1 LFAGA
6 LASHVVSSALTVAPM
21 PHTISFEAAATT
33 PTVFTT
39 ADAALRQLAGL
50 KPGETL
56 LLHGAAGGVGLA
68 AVQVA
73 HAAGARVVA
82 TAGSPS
88 KRSLLRSLGVKVAA
102 NSRDTSFAADLAWA
116 GGADVVLNSLTSP
129 GMVGGSLSVLR
140 RGGRFLE
147 IGKRDI
153 WAPAAAAAERPD
165 VAYNLLAIDFM
176 PPEVLQQL
184 LYRLSA
190 DLASGT
196 VAPIRAAVHDMTS
209 VAAAMRQMAQARHI
223 GKVVV
228 SAHARSPAA
237 FSSSSSSSAA
247 ASFGSANGSVLITGG
262 TGALGQLVSGWLAG
276 NQVQHLVLASRT
288 GKLPA
293 SAADMGLTNPQHP
306 LFNSMVS
313 ITACDASV
321 ASDVTGIVSMLA
333 ARRHSSSSR
342 VSFSGLQQQPQLAS
356 LMHAGGVLAD
366 AAFAS
371 QSARGVRQVTAPK
384 AVALQLLTQHLSTQP
399 TANSVLFSSMAALL
413 GSAGQTNYGA
423 ANAALDA
430 EAQLLQAAGVAV
442 SSVQF
447 SAWAGAGMAA
457 ATASK
462 VEAMGIGALSPAAG
476 LAALEAVVRAGG
488 MLTCGVGWFQRSAS
502 AAHHAFC
509 FTMRRG
515 LNHSSNCCVL
525 LNTCLA
531 FMRPGQA
538 VLVSTRVVQCLLR
551 AMHAGVAAL

>member
-1 LFAGA
+1 MMLASLLTLFTGA
-6 LASHVVSSALTVAPM
+6 LASHVVSSAFTVAPM

-73 HAAGARVVA
+73 HAAGATVVA

-88 KRSLLRSLGVKVAA
+88 KRSLLRSLGVKVAVS
-102 NSRDTSFAADLAWA
+102 SRDTSFVTDLAWA
-116 GGADVVLNSLTSP
+116 GGVDVVLNSLTSP

-140 RGGRFLE
+140 RGGRFVE

-209 VAAAMRQMAQARHI
+209 VAAAMRQMAQARHV

-237 FSSSSSSSAA
+237 FSSSGSSGAA
-247 ASFGSANGSVLITGG
+247 ASFGSANGSMFIIGG

-276 NQVQHLVLASRT
+276 NQAQHLILASRT

-321 ASDVTGIVSMLA
+321 ASDVTGVISRLAVSSSS
-333 ARRHSSSSR
+333 SSSSR
-342 VSFSGLQQQPQLAS
+342 VSFSGLQHQPQLAS
-356 LMHAGGVLAD
+356 LLHAGGVLAD

-384 AVALQLLTQHLSTQP
+384 AVALQLLMQHLSTQP
-399 TANSVLFSSMAALL
+399 TSNSVLFSSMAALL

-430 EAQLLQAAGVAV
+430 EAQMLQAAGVAV

-476 LAALEAVVRAGG
+476 LAALEAVVRAGS
-488 MLTCGVGWFQRSAS
+488 MLRWGYDCYQVNAW
-502 AAHHAFC
+502 
-509 FTMRRG
+509 RR
-515 LNHSSNCCVL
+515 CE
-525 LNTCLA
+525 
-531 FMRPGQA
+531 
-538 VLVSTRVVQCLLR
+538 
-551 AMHAGVAAL
+551 

>member
-1 LFAGA
+1 
-6 LASHVVSSALTVAPM
+6 M
-21 PHTISFEAAATT
+21 
-33 PTVFTT
+33 
-39 ADAALRQLAGL
+39 AGL
-50 KPGETL
+50 KAGETL

-68 AVQVA
+68 AVQIA

-82 TAGSPS
+82 TAGSAA
-88 KRSLLRSLGVKVAA
+88 KRSLLRLLGVNVAV
-102 NSRDTSFAADLAWA
+102 NSRDTTFATDIARA
-116 GGADVVLNSLTSP
+116 GGVDVVLNSLTSP
-129 GMVGGSLSVLR
+129 GMVGGSLSALR
-140 RGGRFLE
+140 RGGRFVE

-165 VAYNLLAIDFM
+165 VGYSLLAIDFM
-176 PPEVLQQL
+176 PPQVLQQL

-190 DLASGT
+190 DLARGT
-196 VAPIRAAVHDMTS
+196 VAPIRAAVHDMSS
-209 VAAAMRQMAQARHI
+209 VAAAMRQMAQARHV

-237 FSSSSSSSAA
+237 FSSSSISSAA
-247 ASFGSANGSVLITGG
+247 ATLGSANGSVFVTGG

-276 NQVQHLVLASRT
+276 NQVQHLILASRT

-306 LFNSMVS
+306 LFSSMVS

-321 ASDVTGIVSMLA
+321 ASDVSGLISRLA
-333 ARRHSSSSR
+333 ASSSSR
-342 VSFSGLQQQPQLAS
+342 GVSFSGLQQQPQLVS

-384 AVALQLLTQHLSTQP
+384 AAALQLLVQHLTTHP

-413 GSAGQTNYGA
+413 GSAGQTNYAA

-430 EAQLLQAAGVAV
+430 QAQLLQAAGIAV

-462 VEAMGIGALSPAAG
+462 VEAMGIGALSPAVG
-476 LAALEAVVRAGG
+476 LAALEAVVRSGG
-488 MLTCGVGWFQRSAS
+488 ALRWGWWK
-502 AAHHAFC
+502 
-509 FTMRRG
+509 
-515 LNHSSNCCVL
+515 
-525 LNTCLA
+525 
-531 FMRPGQA
+531 
-538 VLVSTRVVQCLLR
+538 
-551 AMHAGVAAL
+551 

>member
-1 LFAGA
+1 
-6 LASHVVSSALTVAPM
+6 M

-50 KPGETL
+50 KPRETL

-73 HAAGARVVA
+73 HAAGATVVA

-88 KRSLLRSLGVKVAA
+88 KRSLLRSLGVKVAV
-102 NSRDTSFAADLAWA
+102 NSRDTSFVTDLAWA
-116 GGADVVLNSLTSP
+116 GGVDVVLNSLTSP

-140 RGGRFLE
+140 RGGRFVE

-196 VAPIRAAVHDMTS
+196 VAPIRVAVHDMTS
-209 VAAAMRQMAQARHI
+209 VAAAMRQMAQARHV

-228 SAHARSPAA
+228 GAHARSPAA
-237 FSSSSSSSAA
+237 FSSSGSSGAA
-247 ASFGSANGSVLITGG
+247 ASFGSANGSVIITGG

-276 NQVQHLVLASRT
+276 NQVQHLILASRT

-306 LFNSMVS
+306 LFNSMVT

-321 ASDVTGIVSMLA
+321 ASDVTGVISRLA
-333 ARRHSSSSR
+333 VGSSSSSR

-399 TANSVLFSSMAALL
+399 TTNSVLFSSMAALL

-423 ANAALDA
+423 ANAVLDA

-488 MLTCGVGWFQRSAS
+488 MLRCGYQQCQVEQDALLSMYAMLPFQYMLCGMNPACAETC
-502 AAHHAFC
+502 
-509 FTMRRG
+509 M
-515 LNHSSNCCVL
+515 
-525 LNTCLA
+525 CLHFA
-531 FMRPGQA
+531 
-538 VLVSTRVVQCLLR
+538 
-551 AMHAGVAAL
+551 